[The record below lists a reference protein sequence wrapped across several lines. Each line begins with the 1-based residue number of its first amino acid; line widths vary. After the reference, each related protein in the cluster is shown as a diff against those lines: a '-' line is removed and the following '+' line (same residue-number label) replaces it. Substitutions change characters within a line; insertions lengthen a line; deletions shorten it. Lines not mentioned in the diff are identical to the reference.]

1 MGATFNLNSGMFGQ
15 KDMIGRIG
23 NIGWKITSA
32 ERYKKSHHFIKYTKS
47 YRIPKDEV
55 RQVYEGFEVASHG
68 WHHNDFRTAS
78 REKTKTSILQD
89 KKNLEKIFGTAIS
102 GFAYPFGAAGKAPAI
117 LRQAGIRYARTVKKA
132 ASFDMP
138 ADLLMIQPTG
148 WHIEKEIMQKL
159 DRFIAAEADDADL
172 FFLMGAHGYEFDFD
186 TPESNWEK
194 LRRICDKVAGR
205 QDIICCSTAEALG
218 FSDK

>member
-1 MGATFNLNSGMFGQ
+1 MGKKYFCWSIDDGLEQDKKIVWILKESGMGATFNLNSGMFGQ

-102 GFAYPFGAAGKAPAI
+102 GFAH
-117 LRQAGIRYARTVKKA
+117 L
-132 ASFDMP
+132 
-138 ADLLMIQPTG
+138 
-148 WHIEKEIMQKL
+148 
-159 DRFIAAEADDADL
+159 
-172 FFLMGAHGYEFDFD
+172 
-186 TPESNWEK
+186 
-194 LRRICDKVAGR
+194 
-205 QDIICCSTAEALG
+205 
-218 FSDK
+218 